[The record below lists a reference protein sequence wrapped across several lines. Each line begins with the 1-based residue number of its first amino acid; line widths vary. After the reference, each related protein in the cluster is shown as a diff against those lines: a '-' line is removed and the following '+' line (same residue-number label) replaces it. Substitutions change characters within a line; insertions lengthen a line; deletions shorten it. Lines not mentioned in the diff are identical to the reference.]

1 MRCDICGKRIYRG
14 GGIKIYDN
22 DVLIGY
28 YHKHCCGNSWIS
40 QAEEKKRK
48 RILFSKEISPKIDGR
63 FEEVQDDSKI

>member
-28 YHKHCCGNSWIS
+28 YHRHCCGIRWFVKAKNEPLNVSS
-40 QAEEKKRK
+40 GPMNALKLRGKH
-48 RILFSKEISPKIDGR
+48 D
-63 FEEVQDDSKI
+63 